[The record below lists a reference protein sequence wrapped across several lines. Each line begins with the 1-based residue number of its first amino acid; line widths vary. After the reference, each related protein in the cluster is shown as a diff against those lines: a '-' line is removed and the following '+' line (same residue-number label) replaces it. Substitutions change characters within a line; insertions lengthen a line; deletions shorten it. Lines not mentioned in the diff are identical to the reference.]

1 MPQLILE
8 RIGLLEESKLRCP
21 SVIKVEGL
29 RSYKAI
35 AFTKSGSNPR
45 STRLKTKTYSKLH
58 PSLKKRTVFSKSF
71 AVLFRNTTQYFFN
84 EKLGD
89 EEWRK

>member
-1 MPQLILE
+1 LE
-8 RIGLLEESKLRCP
+8 RIDLLGESKLRCP

-35 AFTKSGSNPR
+35 AFTKSESNPR
-45 STRLKTKTYSKLH
+45 ITRLKTKTYSTLRT
-58 PSLKKRTVFSKSF
+58 SLKKKAIFSKSF
-71 AVLFRNTTQYFFN
+71 IVLFRNTTRYSFN

>member
-8 RIGLLEESKLRCP
+8 RIGLLGENKLRCP

-35 AFTKSGSNPR
+35 AFTKSESNPR
-45 STRLKTKTYSKLH
+45 ITRLKTKTYLTLRT
-58 PSLKKRTVFSKSF
+58 SLKKTIFSKCF
-71 AVLFRNTTQYFFN
+71 IVLFRNTTRYSFN

-89 EEWRK
+89 

>member
-1 MPQLILE
+1 LE
-8 RIGLLEESKLRCP
+8 KIGLLGESKLRCP

-45 STRLKTKTYSKLH
+45 ITRLKTRTCSALRM
-58 PSLKKRTVFSKSF
+58 SLKKRTAFPKNF
-71 AVLFRNTTQYFFN
+71 IVLFRNATRYSFN

-89 EEWRK
+89 EEWIK

>member
-21 SVIKVEGL
+21 SVMKVEGL

-35 AFTKSGSNPR
+35 AFIRSGSNPR
-45 STRLKTKTYSKLH
+45 VTSLETKTYSILRT
-58 PSLKKRTVFSKSF
+58 SLQKAQSFSKITFLVRKSI
-71 AVLFRNTTQYFFN
+71 REYFN
-84 EKLGD
+84 ENQVMKNG
-89 EEWRK
+89 

>member
-1 MPQLILE
+1 M
-8 RIGLLEESKLRCP
+8 
-21 SVIKVEGL
+21 IKVEGL

-35 AFTKSGSNPR
+35 AFIKSESNPR
-45 STRLKTKTYSKLH
+45 ITRLKTKTYSTLRT
-58 PSLKKRTVFSKSF
+58 SLKKRTIFSKNF
-71 AVLFRNTTQYFFN
+71 IVLFRNITRYSFN

>member
-1 MPQLILE
+1 MPLLILE
-8 RIGLLEESKLRCP
+8 RIDLLGDNNLRCP

-35 AFTKSGSNPR
+35 AFTKSKSNPKIKI
-45 STRLKTKTYSKLH
+45 LKTKTYSTQRA
-58 PSLKKRTVFSKSF
+58 SLKKRTIFTKNLMVF
-71 AVLFRNTTQYFFN
+71 FRNTNRYSFN

-89 EEWRK
+89 EEWIK

>member
-1 MPQLILE
+1 MSLLILE
-8 RIGLLEESKLRCP
+8 RIGLLGDRNLRCP

-35 AFTKSGSNPR
+35 AFTKSESNPKI
-45 STRLKTKTYSKLH
+45 TRLKTKTYSTLRT
-58 PSLKKRTVFSKSF
+58 SLKKRTIFPKSF
-71 AVLFRNTTQYFFN
+71 IVLFRNATRYSFN

-89 EEWRK
+89 EEWIK

>member
-8 RIGLLEESKLRCP
+8 KIGLLGENKLRCP
-21 SVIKVEGL
+21 LVINVEGL

-35 AFTKSGSNPR
+35 AFTKSESNPR
-45 STRLKTKTYSKLH
+45 IMHLKAKTYSTLRI
-58 PSLKKRTVFSKSF
+58 SLKKRTISPKNVT
-71 AVLFRNTTQYFFN
+71 VLFRNATRYPFN
-84 EKLGD
+84 EKIGD